1 MKCLQIEILLLG
13 FKQKMC
19 KKLIFQIENIFL
31 IRCYLSQQNARQK
44 KTVCR
49 FWLSNNKCTKGDEC
63 SFLHQQ
69 PVIEDD
75 DEDENEDEEVGF
87 FDIKKLKLNFQ

>member
-1 MKCLQIEILLLG
+1 
-13 FKQKMC
+13 
-19 KKLIFQIENIFL
+19 
-31 IRCYLSQQNARQK
+31 
-44 KTVCR
+44 VCR

-87 FDIKKLKLNFQ
+87 FYIKKLKLNFQ